1 MFALKP
7 PFRAEDMQ
15 GLYKKVLKGQ
25 YPKIPSIYS
34 SDLGQMIKT
43 LLQVSPQ
50 LRPSAEQI
58 LQSSLVKK
66 HFSEKL
72 VQIELTEK
80 SELMNTIKVPKNLT
94 MLTEQL
100 PKPTYSEFKS
110 MKKQRLYTY
119 ESADHDMLHHVD
131 RDRSKKHS
139 LNEIDAEHIPTIGSG
154 NVSIDV
160 DKDKA
165 MADKVRKREGRP
177 LGKNSAKRDKSDSR
191 VYDMPDIDDPKRH
204 NSNTSLRREQQSLEH
219 SRNEDKSI
227 DLLSNRD
234 KDRERERERDRE
246 KERRK

>member
-1 MFALKP
+1 
-7 PFRAEDMQ
+7 MQ

-25 YPKIPSIYS
+25 YPKIPSVYS
-34 SDLGQMIKT
+34 TDLSQMIKS

-66 HFSEKL
+66 HFTDKL
-72 VQIELTEK
+72 IQMELTEK

-110 MKKQRLYTY
+110 IKKQRLYTY
-119 ESADHDMLHHVD
+119 ESAEHDMLHLD
-131 RDRSKKHS
+131 KSKKQS
-139 LNEIDAEHIPTIGSG
+139 MNEIENEHIPTVGSG
-154 NVSIDV
+154 NVSIDI
-160 DKDKA
+160 DKDKTISE
-165 MADKVRKREGRP
+165 KNKKRSIERP
-177 LGKNSAKRDKSDSR
+177 VGKNSAKRDKSDSR
-191 VYDMPDIDDPKRH
+191 VYDMPEIDDVKRH
-204 NSNTSLRREQQSLEH
+204 NSNASLRREQQSLEH

-234 KDRERERERDRE
+234 KDRDRERERER
-246 KERRK
+246 RK